1 MSDNETPNKA
11 VKALNYKTQQR
22 NKIVPGKNGLARN
35 FLNISESIVVQKKP
49 QKLSPKPNR

>member
-11 VKALNYKTQQR
+11 VKALNYKMQQR